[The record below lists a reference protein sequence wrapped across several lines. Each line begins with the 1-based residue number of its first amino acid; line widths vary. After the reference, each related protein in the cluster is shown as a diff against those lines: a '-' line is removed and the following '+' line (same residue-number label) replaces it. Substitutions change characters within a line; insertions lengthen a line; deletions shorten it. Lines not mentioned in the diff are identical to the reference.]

1 MWIGW
6 LRRELRELSRD
17 CARAADAEEIAGFEL
32 TRSARAFS
40 QRAREAADDKL
51 AFSATLMRAGEVGA
65 ANRLIHDL
73 ERDVRIEEVA
83 LADQANELKL
93 ATATRRSKMT
103 RLRLARTLAAA
114 VLAAGLLSFS
124 AAGMAVATFLADLND
139 DSDVGSSARGG
150 SRIATTDGESAGDLA
165 TRSIRLP
172 DGTRV
177 RLTRYQFRALKS
189 LSANPNLDRDELER
203 LLIELVGPKI
213 ADRLSSVIADVAE
226 GASRAALELSSTA
239 GPIEAGAEEVES
251 KVNKEVGSTP
261 NGGEPSSK
269 APESDE
275 HESVEKTS
283 DSGEKPKDDGGII
296 DAPLGAEPKK
306 PPVLGG
312 D

>member
-1 MWIGW
+1 MWIGR
-6 LRRELRELSRD
+6 LRRELKELSQA
-17 CARAADAEEIAGFEL
+17 CARAAGDEETASFEL

-40 QRAREAADDKL
+40 QRARETADDKL

-73 ERDVRIEEVA
+73 ERDVRTEEAA
-83 LADQANELKL
+83 LAEQVNEVKV
-93 ATATRRSKMT
+93 AAATRRSKMT

-124 AAGMAVATFLADLND
+124 AAGMAVASFLADLNH
-139 DSDVGSSARGG
+139 DSGDGSAARTDSRIGMTDGSSA
-150 SRIATTDGESAGDLA
+150 GDAA

-177 RLTRYQFRALKS
+177 TLTRSQFRALKG
-189 LSANPNLDRDELER
+189 LAANPKLDRDELER

-213 ADRLSSVIADVAE
+213 AGRLAGVIADVAE
-226 GASRAALELSSTA
+226 GASVAAGA
-239 GPIEAGAEEVES
+239 VGARAEEVES
-251 KVNKEVGSTP
+251 NVPKELGSSPT
-261 NGGEPSSK
+261 GSGEPSSK

-275 HESVEKTS
+275 QEPVEKPS
-283 DSGEKPKDDGGII
+283 DSPEKPKGDDGII
-296 DAPLGAEPKK
+296 DKPLGAK
-306 PPVLGG
+306 PEKPSVLGG